1 MTKAIVANEQQMKD
15 TEYYEY
21 PEETEYPKETEYPEE
36 TEESGNAPIASERMH
51 VGSKTP
57 VLGSMDLV
65 TGKET
70 DFQYHV
76 RMDIILD

>member
-15 TEYYEY
+15 TEYTGYDEY
-21 PEETEYPKETEYPEE
+21 PEETEYPF
-36 TEESGNAPIASERMH
+36 APNASERMH

-65 TGKET
+65 TGNQ
-70 DFQYHV
+70 FLFNHG
-76 RMDIILD
+76 